1 MFLKIYF
8 SKCISQDVFLKMYFS
23 QGGGNAGKS
32 AASNINLRAMF
43 AIAQQCNRIEG
54 ALELQ

>member
-1 MFLKIYF
+1 MKHFQILPNNVLKH
-8 SKCISQDVFLKMYFS
+8 CP

-32 AASNINLRAMF
+32 AASNINLRAML